1 MHVGGLLPDN
11 GPGGGAQLQ
20 DRRVEA
26 ANEGGQSYATVLK
39 QKVTPYQR
47 MELTY
52 IEPQL
57 VDGKPLVEIPFL
69 VTMAGKE
76 RWKHMLIGYVL
87 GLNPSFTDMEGFVK
101 ARWAELGEVRVHLM
115 GKGLFVFQ
123 MESEEA
129 RQGALERGPWSFS
142 WRPLILKPWSVRMAL
157 EKPDVDNL
165 PVWVQYPHLP
175 IDLWT
180 LEALSR
186 ISSQLGKPLFADR
199 NTSEQRRLGYA
210 RVCVEVKV
218 ESTLFEEIPIK
229 YANGYAHYQKVHY
242 EWVPSK
248 CMKCKVF
255 GHNDQQ
261 CKTTQ
266 VFLPKQVGGKE
277 VVIGKD
283 VPSSS
288 GTMQF
293 GAIEVDPATLLPTPL
308 SPIGEEEASG
318 EDEVKGADCDL
329 EANILQKVS
338 SVIAQLA
345 AESVEQQKGGVGN
358 AGKSKKKGRGNG
370 QAAAPPPQPV

>member
-1 MHVGGLLPDN
+1 MHVGGSLPDN

-26 ANEGGQSYATVLK
+26 AKEGSQSYAAALK
-39 QKVTPYQR
+39 KATPYQR
-47 MELTY
+47 MDLTY

-57 VDGKPLVEIPFL
+57 VDGKPLVEIPFS
-69 VTMAGKE
+69 VTMAGEE
-76 RWKHMLIGYVL
+76 RWKHTLIGYVL
-87 GLNPSFTDMEGFVK
+87 GLNPSFMDMEGFVK

-123 MESEEA
+123 MESEKA
-129 RQGALERGPWSFS
+129 RQGALGRGPWSFS
-142 WRPLILKPWSVRMAL
+142 RRPLILKPWS
-157 EKPDVDNL
+157 
-165 PVWVQYPHLP
+165 YPHLP

-180 LEALSR
+180 PEALSR
-186 ISSQLGKPLFADR
+186 ISSQLGKPLFANR

-210 RVCVEVKV
+210 RVCVEVNV

-229 YANGYAHYQKVHY
+229 YANGYVHDQK
-242 EWVPSK
+242 
-248 CMKCKVF
+248 
-255 GHNDQQ
+255 
-261 CKTTQ
+261 
-266 VFLPKQVGGKE
+266 VGGK
-277 VVIGKD
+277 VNVIGKD

-293 GAIEVDPATLLPTPL
+293 GAIEVDPATLLPTPVGSEVKEYRQDTPIARGDTEVPSIQL
-308 SPIGEEEASG
+308 CPIGEEEASG
-318 EDEVKGADCDL
+318 EDEMKGTECDL

-370 QAAAPPPQPV
+370 RVAVPPPQPV

>member
-1 MHVGGLLPDN
+1 
-11 GPGGGAQLQ
+11 
-20 DRRVEA
+20 
-26 ANEGGQSYATVLK
+26 
-39 QKVTPYQR
+39 
-47 MELTY
+47 
-52 IEPQL
+52 
-57 VDGKPLVEIPFL
+57 
-69 VTMAGKE
+69 
-76 RWKHMLIGYVL
+76 
-87 GLNPSFTDMEGFVK
+87 MEGFVK
-101 ARWAELGEVRVHLM
+101 SRWAELGEVQVHLM

-129 RQGALERGPWSFS
+129 RQGALEKGPWSFS
-142 WRPLILKPWSVRMAL
+142 RRPLILKPWSVGMAL

-165 PVWVQYPHLP
+165 PIWVQYPHLP

-180 LEALSR
+180 PEALSR

-229 YANGYAHYQKVHY
+229 YANGYVHYQKVHY

-261 CKTTQ
+261 CKATQ
-266 VFLPKQVGGKE
+266 VFVPKQVGSKANM
-277 VVIGKD
+277 VGKD

-288 GTMQF
+288 GAMQF
-293 GAIEVDPATLLPTPL
+293 GAIEVDPATLLPTPVGSVVKEYRQDTPIVRGDTEVSPMQL

-318 EDEVKGADCDL
+318 EDDVNGTECGL

-345 AESVEQQKGGVGN
+345 ADSVEQQKGNVGN
-358 AGKSKKKGRGNG
+358 AGKNKKKGRGNG
-370 QAAAPPPQPV
+370 RLAAPPPQPV